1 MKPKKPIETLILS
14 IRNQKVILAPDLAD
28 VYAVE
33 TRALNQAVKRNA
45 ERFPEDFIFQLTA
58 GEFSALKEAGKV
70 SGDGRAALILTCNQK
85 AINISLGLLCVPE
98 LKFPPRRSAR
108 SIARCWRLPANQPFN
123 GSNACGCGPAKTCPP
138 KPLRRRWA

>member
-14 IRNQKVILAPDLAD
+14 IRNQERLILAPDLAD

-58 GEFSALKEAGKV
+58 GNFGA
-70 SGDGRAALILTCNQK
+70 
-85 AINISLGLLCVPE
+85 
-98 LKFPPRRSAR
+98 
-108 SIARCWRLPANQPFN
+108 
-123 GSNACGCGPAKTCPP
+123 
-138 KPLRRRWA
+138 